1 VNVLKRMADR
11 LTLRARIVL
20 AVLVPAL
27 GAGTALTVWALDQR
41 AGAEQ
46 ARDARERVEVIVAY
60 THVYDNVSFTR
71 EITDMVSYVGGLDK
85 VPSDLAALARGQ
97 VTLAHANT
105 LTEMDRLRGVK
116 GASPEVHASVDR
128 VKQAYVDFL
137 NSRAMDP
144 GPSAVLTAH
153 GRASVEAFRNVLL
166 TELNR
171 MRNGTASTYVAGTAE
186 MQILAD
192 YRSIAL
198 RESSLVTLTAMQPN
212 WTSPQVFP
220 EIAVQLAH
228 AKELVANQ
236 LSPGIRKQFL
246 DIDGAAGGRT
256 YARFRARIV
265 SRRGV
270 PPLATIVAAVAAR
283 DQDMAALEDSV
294 GVNLSLETAAQERI
308 ARRQFALGIW
318 GALGL
323 FVGSLALGL
332 LSLRPTA
339 RTLRRLAMHTSRI
352 GAGDLDVEPIV
363 VPGRDETAQLANAFN
378 EMSGTLRT
386 LQFQLDALGEGRTDD
401 PVLDERVP
409 GHIGQSMAR
418 SMNHVTR
425 MTARLRSSEQT
436 ARLAIDTTVEAIWT
450 LAADGTVLRANIA
463 AARLLDRT
471 VVTMLGRPIEELLG
485 IDAFAVDTD
494 GGMAEVTDVDET
506 LLCNGDDID
515 VLISVRRV
523 DLDEGAMNTMVFA
536 RDISERKRFEN
547 ELAWKAEHDQL
558 TGLPNRVALHNEL
571 AALAAACGEDDQLAV
586 MFIDLDRFKRVND
599 GMGHRMGDE
608 LLRQV
613 AARLRTNLRADDVLA
628 RLGGDEFV
636 VARIAHGDGEDV
648 ERVGRR
654 LIDAL
659 EVPFDLD
666 GGVAHISAS
675 VGIVIAGGDVDGLDI
690 IRFADVAM
698 YAAKQ
703 SGRGRVVRFD
713 ESMQGAVRARVEME
727 EGLRTAIGNDE
738 LWAAF
743 QPVVATADGA
753 LAGVELLARWSLP
766 GVGPIAPSE
775 FIPLAEETGV
785 IVDIGIWALRCA
797 AQSAVSFRG
806 AIPGFDVSIAVNISS
821 VHLMYGRLVD
831 DVRNALLD
839 AGAKPEWLRLEITE
853 SYLLDEGMDGVDET
867 LHQLVDMGIN
877 LSVDDFGT
885 GYSSLTYLRR
895 IPADVVKVDR
905 SYVTA
910 LQHDDSAVAI
920 IELVASLAHNLGMKV
935 VAEGVETERQRQIV
949 QDAGCEL
956 SQGFHFAR
964 PMSAREFV
972 RWIEAQQRQAL
983 SPTLSLDD
991 F

>member
-1 VNVLKRMADR
+1 MAVH

-27 GAGTALTVWALDQR
+27 GAGAALTVWALDQR

-71 EITDMVSYVGGLDK
+71 EITDMVSYVGGLGN
-85 VPSDLAALARGQ
+85 VPTNLAALARGQ

-105 LTEMDRLRGVK
+105 LTEMERIRSVN
-116 GASPEVHASVDR
+116 GASPEIDASIDR
-128 VKQAYVDFL
+128 VKEAYVQFL
-137 NSRAMDP
+137 NFRSMDP
-144 GPSAVLTAH
+144 GPSAVLTPR
-153 GRASVEAFRNVLL
+153 GRASVETFRNVLL
-166 TELNR
+166 SELNHLR
-171 MRNGTASTYVAGTAE
+171 SGTDSTYVAETAE

-198 RESSLVTLTAMQPN
+198 RESSLVTLTALQPD
-212 WTSPQVFP
+212 WTTPEVFP

-228 AKELVANQ
+228 TKELVVNQ
-236 LSPGIRKQFL
+236 LSPGIRQRFL
-246 DIDGAAGGRT
+246 AIDTGPNGRK
-256 YARFRARIV
+256 YARLREQIVKRRAE
-265 SRRGV
+265 
-270 PPLATIVAAVAAR
+270 PTLAAVVAVVAAR
-283 DQDMAALEDSV
+283 DQDMATLEDSV
-294 GVNLSLETAAQERI
+294 GVNLSLETAAQEHI
-308 ARRQFALGIW
+308 ARRRFALGIW

-323 FVGSLALGL
+323 FVASLTLGL

-339 RTLRRLAMHTSRI
+339 RTLRRLALHTNRI
-352 GAGDLDVEPIV
+352 GAGDLNVEPIV

-378 EMSGTLRT
+378 EMTGTLRT

-401 PVLDERVP
+401 PVLNERVP

-418 SMNHVTR
+418 SMHQLTQ
-425 MTARLRSSEQT
+425 MTALLSSSEQT

-450 LAADGTVLRANIA
+450 LAADGTVLRANSA
-463 AARLLDRT
+463 SAGLLGRPVDS
-471 VVTMLGRPIEELLG
+471 MLGRPIATLLG
-485 IDAFAVDTD
+485 IGPFAMDAD
-494 GGMAEVTDVDET
+494 GGMAEVTDVDGT
-506 LLCNGDDID
+506 LSNNGDDID

-523 DLDEGAMNTMVFA
+523 DLGEGARNTMVFA
-536 RDISERKRFEN
+536 RDISERKRFED
-547 ELAWKAEHDQL
+547 ELAWKAGHDQL
-558 TGLPNRVALHNEL
+558 TGLPNRVALHSEL
-571 AALAAACGEDDQLAV
+571 AALSAACGEHDELAV

-599 GMGHRMGDE
+599 GMGHRFGDE

-613 AARLRTNLRADDVLA
+613 AARLRANLRADDVLA

-636 VARIAHGDGEDV
+636 VARIAHGEGADV
-648 ERVGRR
+648 EPVGRR

-659 EVPFDLD
+659 EVPFELD

-675 VGIVIAGGDVDGLDI
+675 VGIVVAGGEIDGSDI

-727 EGLRTAIGNDE
+727 EGLRNAIGNDE

-743 QPVVATADGA
+743 QPVVATSDGS

-766 GVGPIAPSE
+766 GVGPISPGE

-821 VHLMYGRLVD
+821 VHLMYGQLVD

-839 AGAKPEWLRLEITE
+839 FGAKPEWLRLEITE

-867 LHQLVDMGIN
+867 LHQLVDMGIK

-905 SYVTA
+905 SYVMA
-910 LQHDDSAVAI
+910 LQHDNSAVAI
-920 IELVASLAHNLGMKV
+920 IELVATLAHNLGMKV
-935 VAEGVETERQRQIV
+935 VAEGVETDVQRQIV
-949 QDAGCEL
+949 LAAGCEL

-964 PMSAREFV
+964 PMSGREFI
-972 RWIEAQQRQAL
+972 RWAEERQRPQIPAMF
-983 SPTLSLDD
+983 SPVDSE
-991 F
+991 